1 MSPNTQK
8 PVVHFSG
15 EPHFETWQLESGL
28 VEVAH
33 VYSLD
38 HPRLG
43 RQHVRTSRVVQKFD
57 DGSFETLNTIY
68 KPEAA

>member
-1 MSPNTQK
+1 MSPIEK
-8 PVVHFSG
+8 PVVRFAGTPAFYGWELSDR
-15 EPHFETWQLESGL
+15 TA
-28 VEVAH
+28 EVAWVH
-33 VYSLD
+33 ALD

-43 RQHVRTSRVVQKFD
+43 RQNVRTSEVIHKFD